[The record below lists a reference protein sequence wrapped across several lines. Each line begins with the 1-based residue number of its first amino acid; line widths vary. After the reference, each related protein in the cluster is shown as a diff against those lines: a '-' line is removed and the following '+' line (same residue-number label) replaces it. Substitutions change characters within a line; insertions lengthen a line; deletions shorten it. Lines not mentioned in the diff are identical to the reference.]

1 MVKFVYLTLLCLR
14 VIKIILDEDIII
26 LFFIKL
32 VISDYII

>member
-26 LFFIKL
+26 WFFIKL
-32 VISDYII
+32 VINDYII